1 MYAPDVSRLVGIR
14 ELRANVADFLHKA
27 SRGERIIVT
36 VSGTPVAALAP
47 LGGDEAADLVASGR
61 LVPPRRTSG
70 FRPPRPVRAR
80 VGLRID
86 RLLDEVRR

>member
-1 MYAPDVSRLVGIR
+1 VSRTVGIR
-14 ELRANVADFLHKA
+14 ELRASVAEFLRRA
-27 SRGERIIVT
+27 SAGERIVVT
-36 VSGTPVAALAP
+36 VSGTPVASLGP

-61 LVPPRRTSG
+61 LIAPRRTSG
-70 FRPPRPVRAR
+70 FRPPNAVRAR